1 MRDDGSAVA
10 APVQSVFVRVSY
22 QLTLPEGAPGMMGTM
37 PAAPPTPV
45 LVAPA
50 VPAPMP
56 ALPDVLADP
65 GPPVMAPAVH
75 ATDEPTSIANEQ
87 ATPNGRTQRGRTGL
101 DFMFT
106 SSTGA
111 DRNGSAPAV
120 MKMLVVVD
128 VARDAPKSAAMHRG
142 TGRRSSHSRNASRR
156 NALTD

>member
-10 APVQSVFVRVSY
+10 APVQSAALRLSY
-22 QLTLPEGAPGMMGTM
+22 QLRLLMGLLGLMTPT

-50 VPAPMP
+50 VPAPTP

-65 GPPVMAPAVH
+65 GPPVMAPAVQ
-75 ATDEPTSIANEQ
+75 ATDDPTSIANEQ
-87 ATPNGRTQRGRTGL
+87 AIPNGRTLRERTGL

-111 DRNGSAPAV
+111 DRDGSAPAV

-142 TGRRSSHSRNASRR
+142 TGRRSSHS
-156 NALTD
+156 